1 MTRPRGARS
10 EPPPRR
16 AVARSQRQSVGAPCL
31 GAPDEQVRDRSCRHR
46 VESLRPGGRSTRAH
60 PRFERSGT
68 DSPTDAPATSQRWRS
83 ATATAGSRRRLP
95 APRSSTRPSSA
106 SGSAGNPQ
114 HSSVRSASASCL
126 TAWETI
132 PFRETFR
139 RGRGRRHRATALAEA
154 DLYLA
159 ATERA
164 RRCLLLE
171 GVGEDRILVSPP
183 GIDSERF
190 GRSPR
195 IGADYHLIVSPGRLV
210 WEKGH
215 FDVIRALATLPS
227 EVRLQIVGSGP
238 ERERLL
244 RYAEEL
250 GVGERV
256 DIRAVRYDEMPS
268 FSPPHPVSCSP
279 ASRRRSG
286 RSSSEWCSP
295 RRSRPGPRSRK
306 LVRSD
311 PGSAGRI
318 GGCLV
323 LAGRLGG
330 SRGPVSPRDRCRG
343 PPGQRVDYPAE
354 IVSRYSTNAVAE
366 RLAAAYERVLAAR
379 RRDLDGVQGEASS

>member
-1 MTRPRGARS
+1 MSRPRVVLLRGHNANPWELRAW
-10 EPPPRR
+10 ELLTNRFEI
-16 AVARSQRQSVGAPCL
+16 AVAVTGSNHYDLEGVRLERIPVRA
-31 GAPDEQVRDRSCRHR
+31 VRDRFPH
-46 VESLRPGGRSTRAH
+46 GRA
-60 PRFERSGT
+60 G
-68 DSPTDAPATSQRWRS
+68 DIATL
-83 ATATAGSRRRLP
+83 AVGDGYRRLEEALAGAEIVHSAELGVWFSGQP
-95 APRSSTRPSSA
+95 AALKRTFGFRL
-106 SGSAGNPQ
+106 
-114 HSSVRSASASCL
+114 VL

-268 FSPPHPVSCSP
+268 VFAAASCVVL
-279 ASRRRSG
+279 ASLATPLWEEQFGMVLAEAIASG
-286 RSSSEWCSP
+286 VPIAASSSGAIPE
-295 RRSRPGPRSRK
+295 
-306 LVRSD
+306 
-311 PGSAGRI
+311 
-318 GGCLV
+318 V
-323 LAGRLGG
+323 LAGSGAALFSPGDWG
-330 SRGPVSPRDRCRG
+330 ALADLLTSGPLSG
-343 PPGQRVDYPAE
+343 PPGRRVDYPEE
-354 IVSRYSTNAVAE
+354 IVARYSTNAVAE
-366 RLAAAYERVLAAR
+366 RLATAYERVLAAH
-379 RRDLDGVQGEASS
+379 S